1 MKKIFALVSICSVM
15 YACNSGE
22 KTADTQD
29 TSSTQPLAEVQS
41 PDTTA
46 SSAVSAG
53 SAKGEQLI
61 AASDCLTCHKID
73 TKLVGP
79 SYNEVA
85 NKYPATD
92 ANIDMLANKIIQ
104 GGSGVW
110 GEIPMT
116 PHPAISTDDAKEMVK
131 YILSLKTN

>member
-1 MKKIFALVSICSVM
+1 MKKIFTLLSICSVM

-22 KTADTQD
+22 KAAEAQD
-29 TSSTQPLAEVQS
+29 TVSEQAVMTTPAPDSTAN
-41 PDTTA
+41 TA
-46 SSAVSAG
+46 VPAG

-61 AASDCLTCHKID
+61 HSADCLTCHKVD

-79 SYNEVA
+79 SYIDVA

-92 ANIDMLANKIIQ
+92 ANIDLLAGKIIQ
-104 GGSGVW
+104 GGSGSW

-116 PHPAISTDDAKEMVK
+116 PHPAISSDDAKEMVK

>member
-1 MKKIFALVSICSVM
+1 M

-22 KTADTQD
+22 KAAEAQD
-29 TSSTQPLAEVQS
+29 TVSEQAVMTTPAPDSTAN
-41 PDTTA
+41 TT
-46 SSAVSAG
+46 VPAG

-61 AASDCLTCHKID
+61 HSADCLTCHKVD

-79 SYNEVA
+79 SYIDVA

-92 ANIDMLANKIIQ
+92 ANIDLLAGKIIQ
-104 GGSGVW
+104 GGSGSW

-116 PHPAISTDDAKEMVK
+116 PHPAISSDDAKEMVK

>member
-1 MKKIFALVSICSVM
+1 M

-29 TSSTQPLAEVQS
+29 TSSTQPVAEVQA

-46 SSAVSAG
+46 SSAASAG

-61 AASDCLTCHKID
+61 AASDCLTCHKVD

-104 GGSGVW
+104 GGSGAW

-116 PHPAISTDDAKEMVK
+116 PHPATSTDDAKEMVK

>member
-1 MKKIFALVSICSVM
+1 M

-22 KTADTQD
+22 KTTDTQD
-29 TSSTQPLAEVQS
+29 TSSTQPVAEVQA

-46 SSAVSAG
+46 SSAASAG

-61 AASDCLTCHKID
+61 AASDCLTCHKVD

-104 GGSGVW
+104 GGSGAW

-116 PHPAISTDDAKEMVK
+116 PHPAISADDAKEMVK

>member
-1 MKKIFALVSICSVM
+1 MKKIFTLLSICSVM

-22 KTADTQD
+22 KAAEAQD
-29 TSSTQPLAEVQS
+29 TVSEQAVMTTPAPDSTAN
-41 PDTTA
+41 TA
-46 SSAVSAG
+46 VPSG

-61 AASDCLTCHKID
+61 HSADCLTCHKVD

-79 SYNEVA
+79 SYIEVA

-92 ANIDMLANKIIQ
+92 ANIDLLAGKIIQ
-104 GGSGVW
+104 GGSGSW

-116 PHPAISTDDAKEMVK
+116 PHPAISSDDAKEMVK

>member
-1 MKKIFALVSICSVM
+1 MKKIFTLLSICSVM

-22 KTADTQD
+22 KAAEAQD
-29 TSSTQPLAEVQS
+29 TVSEQAVMTTPAPNSTAN
-41 PDTTA
+41 TA
-46 SSAVSAG
+46 VLAG

-61 AASDCLTCHKID
+61 HSADCLTCHKVD

-79 SYNEVA
+79 SYIEVA

-92 ANIDMLANKIIQ
+92 ANIDLLAGKIIQ
-104 GGSGVW
+104 GGSGSW

-116 PHPAISTDDAKEMVK
+116 PHPAISNDDAKEMVK